1 MMKYISHYA
10 LTIKQQ
16 IALLMISYLRDPN
29 LVKYFMEVLSTSEV
43 EDARKFHNSLRETP
57 HQHQQSII
65 REVLSYGRYEY
76 PRFQLR
82 YIARVH
88 YLLHNCRRGAAPAPS
103 EDRHKLEQVS
113 AWTDSCVWPGRY
125 SLRPLPFRPPAPYVY
140 KSKTNSNH
148 RNTSG

>member
-57 HQHQQSII
+57 HQNQQSII

-88 YLLHNCRRGAAPAPS
+88 YLLHNCSRGY
-103 EDRHKLEQVS
+103 R
-113 AWTDSCVWPGRY
+113 
-125 SLRPLPFRPPAPYVY
+125 FRIL
-140 KSKTNSNH
+140 
-148 RNTSG
+148 